1 MTSAQ
6 LMVQAKALEKKEKY
20 DVETKEMNQLIEQ
33 YVGKCFGTSK
43 FRQKSKASYH
53 KAIYI
58 EKIER
63 YEENKHATAEGTIV
77 CSYQSIYVSKS
88 LDWRSKK
95 NTNINYT
102 VGNYTTHL
110 NSGQYNMF
118 YHMHNLIDRMKE
130 IPYSTFLEL
139 FMSGETATQVIEDA
153 FSGNMEMEIEKTMG
167 DSSAQSRLEESCKIA
182 GVELIDLEKHLPL
195 LTTIRYADLP
205 GYMDD
210 RFLIKS
216 LAKVALETQIKL
228 NNTRMSDTWCDH
240 RRYQTF
246 QRENDVISSYI
257 KKLKL

>member
-63 YEENKHATAEGTIV
+63 YEEHKHATAEGTIV
-77 CSYQSIYVSKS
+77 CSYQSIYVSKN

-118 YHMHNLIDRMKE
+118 YNMHNLIDRMKE
-130 IPYSTFLEL
+130 IPYSTFFEL
-139 FMSGETATQVIEDA
+139 FMSGEITTQIIEDA
-153 FSGNMEMEIEKTMG
+153 FSGNMELEIEKTMG
-167 DSSAQSRLEESCKIA
+167 DSSDQSRLEESCKIA

-205 GYMDD
+205 GYMED

-228 NNTRMSDTWCDH
+228 NDIRMSDTWCDH
-240 RRYQTF
+240 RRYQAF

>member
-20 DVETKEMNQLIEQ
+20 EAETKDMNQLIEQ
-33 YVGKCFGTSK
+33 

-88 LDWRSKK
+88 VDWRNKK

-102 VGNYTTHL
+102 VGNYTVHL

-118 YHMHNLIDRMKE
+118 YNMHNL
-130 IPYSTFLEL
+130 
-139 FMSGETATQVIEDA
+139 
-153 FSGNMEMEIEKTMG
+153 MEMEIEKTMG

-216 LAKVALETQIKL
+216 LAKVALETQIEL
-228 NNTRMSDTWCDH
+228 NNTRMSDRWCDH
-240 RRYQTF
+240 RRYQAF